1 MIRRTRIVCTIG
13 PSSSSPHVL
22 RAMVQAGMDVARF
35 NFSHG
40 DAETHR
46 QAAAAVREAA
56 ETAGR
61 PVALLGD
68 LQGPKIRTG
77 ELDGAAFKRL
87 VRGRL
92 VGLIA
97 APPALRA
104 TSPQVGRTDLPTNGE
119 DSARENPD
127 DITVSHVELVQALR
141 PGDRVLLDDGRI
153 ELAVRSVSDG
163 RAEASVMRG
172 GLLGERKGVSVPG
185 RPLPLPAL
193 TEKDLEDLRL
203 AMELDVDYLALSF
216 VRRAEDIVICQQ
228 HITGHNKTVPVIA
241 KLEKL
246 EAIRN
251 LDAILEVADAVMV
264 ARGDLGVELKLG
276 DLPAVQKDVID
287 RANRAGVP
295 VITATEMLESMVTS
309 NRPTRAEASDV
320 ANAIWDGTDAVMLS
334 QETSVGA
341 HPVEAVRAMARICLA
356 AQKHPTYER
365 ARQIWREPG
374 QVGSAIAHA
383 AASTAAELHAR
394 VIIAFTESG
403 TTALRC
409 SKARPPM
416 PIIAASPHPEVLRRT
431 ALYSGVVPLQVSPGR
446 DTDQMISN
454 ATEAA
459 VESGMVRPGDRVV
472 VVAGVPVGRP
482 GQTNLLKVE
491 TV

>member
-1 MIRRTRIVCTIG
+1 VSTIRRTRIVCTIG

-22 RAMVQAGMDVARF
+22 RAMVQSGMDVARL

-40 DAETHR
+40 DPQAHR
-46 QAAAAVREAA
+46 EAAANVREAA
-56 ETAGR
+56 EAAGR

-77 ELDGAAFKRL
+77 EVDGTFQKL
-87 VRGRL
+87 VRGRTVRL
-92 VGLIA
+92 VA
-97 APPALRA
+97 AQAASRP
-104 TSPQVGRTDLPTNGE
+104 DLAAGGE
-119 DSARENPD
+119 VR
-127 DITVSHVELVQALR
+127 ISHQELVEALR
-141 PGDRVLLDDGRI
+141 PGDQVLLDDGRI

-163 RAEASVMRG
+163 HADAQVVRG
-172 GLLGERKGVSVPG
+172 GLLGARKGVSVPG
-185 RPLPLPAL
+185 RPLPMPAL
-193 TEKDLEDLRL
+193 TEKDLADLRL
-203 AMELDVDYLALSF
+203 AVELEVDYLALSF

-228 HITGHNKTVPVIA
+228 HMTGHNRSVPIVA

-287 RANRAGVP
+287 RANSAGVP

-309 NRPTRAEASDV
+309 NRPTRAEVSDV

-341 HPVEAVRAMARICLA
+341 HPVEAVRAMARICMSAQRHA
-356 AQKHPTYER
+356 AFQRE
-365 ARQIWREPG
+365 RQIWREPG
-374 QVGSAIAHA
+374 EVGSAIAHA
-383 AASTAAELHAR
+383 AAASAEELKAR

-409 SKARPPM
+409 SKARPRVPV
-416 PIIAASPHPEVLRRT
+416 IAASPNEEVLRRT
-431 ALYSGVVPLQVSPGR
+431 ALYAGVVPLLVAQGR
-446 DTDQMISN
+446 DTDEMFAN

-459 VESGMVRPGDRVV
+459 VRGGFVREGDRVV
-472 VVAGVPVGRP
+472 IVAGVPVGQP

>member
-1 MIRRTRIVCTIG
+1 MSQVRRTRIVCTIG
-13 PSSSSPHVL
+13 PSSIPPQVMRSMIQS
-22 RAMVQAGMDVARF
+22 GMDVARL

-40 DAETHR
+40 DADTHR
-46 QAAAAVREAA
+46 EAAANVREASEA
-56 ETAGR
+56 VGR

-77 ELDGAAFKRL
+77 TVEGTFQKL
-87 VRGRL
+87 VRGRTIEL
-92 VGLIA
+92 VGGQ
-97 APPALRA
+97 R
-104 TSPQVGRTDLPTNGE
+104 
-119 DSARENPD
+119 REPNQ
-127 DITVSHVELVQALR
+127 IEVSHVELVHALR

-153 ELAVRSVSDG
+153 ELAVRAVEDG
-163 RAEASVMRG
+163 RAEASVVRG

-185 RPLPLPAL
+185 RPLALPAL
-193 TEKDLEDLRL
+193 TDKDLEDLRL

-216 VRRAEDIVICQQ
+216 VRRPEDILACQE
-228 HITGHNKTVPVIA
+228 HISSHQRQIPVIA

-251 LDAILEVADAVMV
+251 LSKILEVADAVMV

-334 QETSVGA
+334 QETSIGA

-356 AQKHPTYER
+356 AQKHPSYER

-374 QVGSAIAHA
+374 EVGSAIAHA
-383 AASTAAELHAR
+383 AAATAAEIHAK

-416 PIIAASPHPEVLRRT
+416 PIVAASPHPEVLRRT
-431 ALYSGVVPLQVSPGR
+431 ALYSGVVPLLVSPGR
-446 DTDQMISN
+446 DTDQMIAN

-459 VESGMVRPGDRVV
+459 LASGMVRAGDRVV

>member
-1 MIRRTRIVCTIG
+1 MSSIRRTRIVCTIG
-13 PSSSSPHVL
+13 PSSKSVNVL
-22 RAMVQAGMDVARF
+22 RAMIQSGMDVARL

-40 DAETHR
+40 DPATH
-46 QAAAAVREAA
+46 REAA
-56 ETAGR
+56 ANVRAAAEDAGR

-77 ELDGAAFKRL
+77 PVEGTFQKL
-87 VRGRL
+87 VRGRTVEL
-92 VGLIA
+92 VS
-97 APPALRA
+97 APPAA
-104 TSPQVGRTDLPTNGE
+104 PNQIE
-119 DSARENPD
+119 
-127 DITVSHVELVQALR
+127 ISHLELIQALR
-141 PGDRVLLDDGRI
+141 PKDRVLLDDGRI
-153 ELAVRSVSDG
+153 ELAVLATSDG
-163 RAEASVMRG
+163 HADAQVVRG
-172 GLLGERKGVSVPG
+172 GLLGARKGVSVPG

-193 TEKDLEDLRL
+193 TDKDLEDLRL
-203 AMELDVDYLALSF
+203 AMELEVDWIALSF
-216 VRRAEDIVICQQ
+216 VRRAEDLVMCQEC
-228 HITGHNKTVPVIA
+228 IAGHNRSVPVVA

-251 LDAILEVADAVMV
+251 LDKILEVADAVMV

-276 DLPAVQKDVID
+276 DLPAVQKDVIE

-309 NRPTRAEASDV
+309 NRPTRAETSDV

-334 QETSVGA
+334 QETSIGA

-356 AQKHPTYER
+356 TEKHPAYER

-374 QVGSAIAHA
+374 QIGSAIAHA
-383 AASTAAELHAR
+383 AAATAGELDAK

-409 SKARPPM
+409 SKARPDM
-416 PIIAASPHPEVLRRT
+416 PVVAASPHPEVLRRT
-431 ALYSGVVPLQVSPGR
+431 ALYSGVIPLLVSPGR

-459 VESGMVRPGDRVV
+459 LESGLVRQGDRVV

>member
-1 MIRRTRIVCTIG
+1 V
-13 PSSSSPHVL
+13 
-22 RAMVQAGMDVARF
+22 
-35 NFSHG
+35 
-40 DAETHR
+40 
-46 QAAAAVREAA
+46 
-56 ETAGR
+56 
-61 PVALLGD
+61 
-68 LQGPKIRTG
+68 
-77 ELDGAAFKRL
+77 
-87 VRGRL
+87 
-92 VGLIA
+92 
-97 APPALRA
+97 
-104 TSPQVGRTDLPTNGE
+104 
-119 DSARENPD
+119 
-127 DITVSHVELVQALR
+127 ITVSHVELVQALR

-153 ELAVRSVSDG
+153 ELSVRSVEDG
-163 RAEASVMRG
+163 RAEAAVIRG

-193 TEKDLEDLRL
+193 TAKDLEDLKL
-203 AMELDVDYLALSF
+203 AVELGVDYLALSF
-216 VRRAEDIVICQQ
+216 VRRPEDILMCQQ
-228 HITGHNKTVPVIA
+228 HLTGMNCTIPVIA

-251 LDAILEVADAVMV
+251 LDEILEVAGAVMV

-276 DLPAVQKDVID
+276 DLPAVQKEIID

-334 QETSVGA
+334 QETSIGA

-356 AQKHPTYER
+356 AQKHPAFER

-383 AASTAAELHAR
+383 AASTAAELHAK

-416 PIIAASPHPEVLRRT
+416 PVIAASPHLEVLRRT
-431 ALYSGVVPLQVSPGR
+431 ALYSGVVPLQVSPGK

-454 ATEAA
+454 ATDAA
-459 VESGMVRPGDRVV
+459 LASGMVRPGDRVV

>member
-1 MIRRTRIVCTIG
+1 MTQPRRTRIVCTIG
-13 PSSSSPHVL
+13 PSSSSPQVL
-22 RAMVQAGMDVARF
+22 RAMIQAGMDVARL

-40 DAETHR
+40 DAGAHR
-46 QAAAAVREAA
+46 EAAANVREAAAAV
-56 ETAGR
+56 GR

-77 ELDGAAFKRL
+77 AVEGTFQRL
-87 VRGRL
+87 VRGRSVAL
-92 VGLIA
+92 V
-97 APPALRA
+97 
-104 TSPQVGRTDLPTNGE
+104 
-119 DSARENPD
+119 ARHTETPD
-127 DITVSHVELVQALR
+127 DIEVSHVELVQALR
-141 PGDRVLLDDGRI
+141 VGDRVLLDDGRI
-153 ELAVRSVSDG
+153 ELAVRAVDDG
-163 RAEASVMRG
+163 RADASVVRG
-172 GLLGERKGVSVPG
+172 GLLGERKGISVPG
-185 RPLPLPAL
+185 RALPLPAM
-193 TEKDLEDLRL
+193 TEKDVEDLKL
-203 AMELDVDYLALSF
+203 AVDLEVDYIALSF
-216 VRRAEDIVICQQ
+216 VRRPEDVLICQQ
-228 HITGHNKTVPVIA
+228 HITGHNRSIPVIA

-251 LDAILEVADAVMV
+251 LGKILEVADAVMV

-276 DLPAVQKDVID
+276 ELPAVQKEVID

-334 QETSVGA
+334 QETSIGA

-356 AQKHPTYER
+356 AQKHPEFER
-365 ARQIWREPG
+365 ALQIWHEAG

-383 AASTAAELHAR
+383 AASTATELDAK

-416 PIIAASPHPEVLRRT
+416 PVIAASPHEEILRRT
-431 ALYSGVVPLQVSPGR
+431 ALYSGVVPLLVKPGA

-454 ATEAA
+454 ATAA
-459 VESGMVRPGDRVV
+459 ALESGMVREGDRVV

-491 TV
+491 TI

>member
-1 MIRRTRIVCTIG
+1 
-13 PSSSSPHVL
+13 
-22 RAMVQAGMDVARF
+22 MVAAGMDVARL

-40 DAETHR
+40 DPETHR
-46 QAAAAVREAA
+46 QAAANVREAA
-56 ETAGR
+56 VEAGR

-77 ELDGAAFKRL
+77 PLDTAFQRL
-87 VRGRL
+87 VRGRSIAL
-92 VGLIA
+92 VA
-97 APPALRA
+97 AGHRD
-104 TSPQVGRTDLPTNGE
+104 SPDQIE
-119 DSARENPD
+119 
-127 DITVSHVELVQALR
+127 VSHVELVKALH

-153 ELAVRSVSDG
+153 ELAVRAVRDR
-163 RAEASVMRG
+163 RADASIVRG

-185 RPLPLPAL
+185 RSLPLPAL
-193 TEKDLEDLRL
+193 TEKDLEDLKL
-203 AMELDVDYLALSF
+203 AMELEVDYLALSF
-216 VRRAEDIVICQQ
+216 VRKPEDIVICQQ
-228 HITGHNKTVPVIA
+228 HITEHHRSVPLIA

-246 EAIRN
+246 EAIKN
-251 LDAILEVADAVMV
+251 LDGILEVADAVMV

-276 DLPAVQKDVID
+276 ELPAVQKDVID

-334 QETSVGA
+334 QETSIGA
-341 HPVEAVRAMARICLA
+341 HPVEAVRAMSRICLA
-356 AQKHPTYER
+356 AQKHPDYER

-383 AASTAAELHAR
+383 AASTATELRAK

-416 PIIAASPHPEVLRRT
+416 PVVAASPHTEVLRRT
-431 ALYSGVVPLQVSPGR
+431 ALYSGVVPLLVSPGR

-459 VESGMVRPGDRVV
+459 LQSGMVRPGDRVV

>member
-1 MIRRTRIVCTIG
+1 MTVVRRTRIVCTIG
-13 PSSSSPHVL
+13 PSSSSPQVL
-22 RAMVQAGMDVARF
+22 RAMIQAGMDVGRL

-40 DAETHR
+40 DAEAHR
-46 QAAAAVREAA
+46 QAAANVREAA
-56 ETAGR
+56 EAVGR

-77 ELDGAAFKRL
+77 AVEGTFQRL
-87 VRGRL
+87 VRGRSVAL
-92 VGLIA
+92 VA
-97 APPALRA
+97 HH
-104 TSPQVGRTDLPTNGE
+104 TET
-119 DSARENPD
+119 PD
-127 DITVSHVELVQALR
+127 DIEVSHVELVQALR
-141 PGDRVLLDDGRI
+141 VGDHVLLDDGRI
-153 ELAVRSVSDG
+153 ELAVRSVDDG
-163 RAEASVMRG
+163 RAEASIVRG
-172 GLLGERKGVSVPG
+172 GLLGERKGISVPG
-185 RPLPLPAL
+185 RALPLPAL
-193 TEKDLEDLRL
+193 TEKDMHDLKLAVELE
-203 AMELDVDYLALSF
+203 VDYVALSF
-216 VRRAEDIVICQQ
+216 VRRPEDVLMCQQ
-228 HITGHNKTVPVIA
+228 HITGHNRNIPVIA

-251 LDAILEVADAVMV
+251 LDRILEVADAVMV

-276 DLPAVQKDVID
+276 ELPAVQKDVID

-334 QETSVGA
+334 QETSIGA
-341 HPVEAVRAMARICLA
+341 HPVEAVRAMAVICLA
-356 AQKHPTYER
+356 AQKHPAFER

-383 AASTAAELHAR
+383 AASTAAELQAK

-416 PIIAASPHPEVLRRT
+416 PVVAASPHEEVLRRT
-431 ALYSGVVPLQVSPGR
+431 ALYSGVVPLLVQPGA

-454 ATEAA
+454 ATAAALEA
-459 VESGMVRPGDRVV
+459 GMVRAGDTVV